1 MKVMI
6 RISLMAVAAMLILS
20 SCKKEDVKTQT
31 KTELVTQG
39 NWKLVSD
46 MSKSGTGQ
54 WVEDIGSYATCES
67 DNYFAFKADH
77 TLEFNEG
84 ATMCDV
90 TDPQSQTGIWAF
102 TDNETKLSLNGA
114 PADLNELTSTS
125 LIITFSFTGN
135 GVTEY
140 NKLTFRH

>member
-1 MKVMI
+1 MKSII
-6 RISLMAVAAMLILS
+6 RMSLMAVTAMLIFS

-31 KTELVTQG
+31 KTELITQG

-46 MSKSGTGQ
+46 MNRTGNAA
-54 WVEDIGSYATCES
+54 WVEDINSYAACEL
-67 DNYFAFKADH
+67 DNYFAFKTDH

-114 PADLNELTSTS
+114 ASNLDELTRNT
-125 LIITFSFTGN
+125 LIITYSFTDN

-140 NKLTFRH
+140 NKLTFKH